1 MKKHTKKAAQTT
13 KTALAKA
20 LGVSRQLIAYHC
32 RGGDAPS
39 LSDTEGWIQ
48 YLASKGRAGSVPP
61 DLRRKIAE
69 QRLAILKATRARL
82 EFENL
87 RAAGE
92 TMLVSEAQRQAGEA
106 CGYFFSELQR
116 MERELPPALA
126 GGTAVDCFK
135 RIHSF
140 VEGLRKSAKEKF
152 AQVGT

>member
-1 MKKHTKKAAQTT
+1 MKKRTKKAAQTT

-69 QRLAILKATRARL
+69 ARLAILRATRARMEL
-82 EFENL
+82 ENRKAEGL
-87 RAAGE
+87 
-92 TMLVSEAQRQAGEA
+92 TMLVEDAKRQAAEA
-106 CGYFFSELQR
+106 CGYFFSELGR

-126 GGTAVDCFK
+126 GGTAVDIFK
-135 RIHSF
+135 RLHSF
-140 VEGLRKSAKEKF
+140 TETLRGEAKARFEE
-152 AQVGT
+152 VGT